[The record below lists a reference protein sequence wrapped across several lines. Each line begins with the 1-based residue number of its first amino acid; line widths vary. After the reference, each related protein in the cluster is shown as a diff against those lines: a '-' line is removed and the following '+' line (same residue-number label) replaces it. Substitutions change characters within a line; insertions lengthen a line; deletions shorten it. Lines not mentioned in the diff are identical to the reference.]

1 MNEKT
6 IEIDGNSIRYIE
18 EGTSKENLLLIH
30 GLGASA
36 ERWEHVIPQFAK
48 NYRVLVPDLIGFG
61 LSDKPVVDYTTDYL
75 STFIRKFLKKL
86 NIDSVSIIG
95 SSLGGQ
101 IGAEFTYQNNS
112 MVDKLVLISPSGI
125 MKHSTPALDAY
136 VMAALYPSDSSASN
150 AFQIMSGSK
159 NIDKKTIKEFVQ
171 RMKLPNAKMAFMSTL
186 LGLKDAEIISE
197 KLVSIKS
204 PTLIIWGENDPI
216 IPIKY
221 AQSFVSEIDDCR
233 FVKMENCGHTP
244 YVEVPDKFY
253 KIVSDFLK

>member
-1 MNEKT
+1 LNEKT
-6 IEIDGNSIRYIE
+6 IEIDGNAIRYIE
-18 EGTSKENLLLIH
+18 EGNSKENLLLIH

-61 LSDKPVVDYTTDYL
+61 LSDKPLVDYTTDYL
-75 STFIRKFLKKL
+75 SNFIRKFLKKL
-86 NIDSVSIIG
+86 NINSVSILG

-112 MVDKLVLISPSGI
+112 MVEKLVLISPSGI

-159 NIDKKTIKEFVQ
+159 NIDKKTIKGFVQ

-197 KLVSIKS
+197 KLVSITS

-244 YVEVPDKFY
+244 YVESPDEFY

>member
-6 IEIDGNSIRYIE
+6 IEIDGNAIRYIE
-18 EGTSKENLLLIH
+18 EGTSEENLLLIH

-61 LSDKPVVDYTTDYL
+61 LSDKPLVDYTTDYL
-75 STFIRKFLKKL
+75 SDFIRKFLKKL
-86 NIDSVSIIG
+86 NINSVSIIG

-112 MVDKLVLISPSGI
+112 MVEKLVLISPSGI

-159 NIDKKTIKEFVQ
+159 NIDKKTIKGFVQ

>member
-61 LSDKPVVDYTTDYL
+61 LSDKPLVDYTTDYL
-75 STFIRKFLKKL
+75 SDFIRKFLKKL
-86 NIDSVSIIG
+86 NIDSVIIIG

-112 MVDKLVLISPSGI
+112 MVKKLVLISPSGI

-159 NIDKKTIKEFVQ
+159 NIDKKTIKGFVQ

-197 KLVSIKS
+197 KLISIKS

-244 YVEVPDKFY
+244 YVEAPDKFY